1 MLDDLIQQAADLKAE
16 SYRSPP
22 VKLWKRR
29 AQAFIES
36 EYGPDFVDIF
46 DRVVRFR
53 RVIRS
58 DAEGD
63 ALHRSAMD
71 DAIVFL
77 EGLRAEHPSTPPP
90 EGPSVALHPT
100 IHNGCMPLF
109 EDGHFAEAVERS
121 YKIVRDRLRALTG
134 FETGSEAFGKGKL
147 RIAGAAAAHVA
158 DDFNEGVKFL
168 TMAID
173 KFRNEKSHSSDGH
186 IHDPERAR
194 EYIALSSLAMHLLE
208 QAETPE

>member
-1 MLDDLIQQAADLKAE
+1 M
-16 SYRSPP
+16 
-22 VKLWKRR
+22 KLWKRR
-29 AQAFIES
+29 AREFVGR
-36 EYGPDFVDIF
+36 EYGADSVEILNDTL
-46 DRVVRFR
+46 RFR

-71 DAIVFL
+71 DAVVFL
-77 EGLRAEHPSTPPP
+77 EGLEDERPATPSPEEPP
-90 EGPSVALHPT
+90 VALHPA
-100 IHNGCMPLF
+100 IHEGCMRLF
-109 EDGHFAEAVERS
+109 EDRHYAEAVERS
-121 YKIVRDRLRALTG
+121 YKIVRDRLRVLTG
-134 FETGSEAFGKGKL
+134 YETGSEAFGKGKL
-147 RIAGAAAAHVA
+147 RIGGAAAPHVA

-186 IHDPERAR
+186 INDPARAR
-194 EYIALSSLAMHLLE
+194 EYLSMSSLAMHLLD